1 MSTNSKAKNVVFWVV
16 LVGVAALLWAVIQN
30 RPNAPNATYS
40 QFLQQVESGQIS
52 NAVIVAANGGANP
65 VDYSLKDGARMHTVL
80 PPDYRDALA
89 AMEQKMVNIEIRD
102 ASSQLPRMAA
112 NAVPFF
118 VLLAFWVFMMMR
130 MSNRRDAK

>member
-1 MSTNSKAKNVVFWVV
+1 MSAKAKSFVFWAV
-16 LVGVAALLWAVIQN
+16 LIGVTALLWAVIQN
-30 RPNAPNATYS
+30 KPNLPNATYS

-80 PPDYRDALA
+80 PSDYHDALES
-89 AMEQKMVNIEIRD
+89 MQQKMVNIEIRD
-102 ASSQLPRMAA
+102 ASSQWPRMAA

-118 VLLAFWVFMMMR
+118 VLLGFWVFMMNR
-130 MSNRRDAK
+130 MSN

>member
-1 MSTNSKAKNVVFWVV
+1 MNSKAKNVVFWVV
-16 LVGVAALLWAVIQN
+16 LIGVAALLWAVIQN

-40 QFLQQVESGQIS
+40 QFLQQVQSGQIS

-102 ASSQLPRMAA
+102 ASTQWPRMAA
-112 NAVPFF
+112 NASPFF
-118 VLLAFWVFMMMR
+118 VLLAFWVFMMIR

>member
-1 MSTNSKAKNVVFWVV
+1 MNSKAKNVVFWVV
-16 LVGVAALLWAVIQN
+16 LIGVAALLWAVIQN
-30 RPNAPNATYS
+30 RPNTPNATYS
-40 QFLQQVESGQIS
+40 QFLQQVQSGQIS

-102 ASSQLPRMAA
+102 ASTQWPRVAA
-112 NAVPFF
+112 NASPFL
-118 VLLAFWVFMMMR
+118 VLLGFWVFMMYR
-130 MSNRRDAK
+130 MKSNPGAK